1 VIERIRTVIVEDDML
16 TRAGLHAVLATD
28 PAIEIVGDAATA
40 ADGVRV
46 VRDALPDVVLL
57 DVQLPDRDGIEVVGA
72 MTEPIGDHAA
82 RVIVLTTF
90 DYDDYLFR
98 ALRAGASAFLLKRSR
113 AEDLIDA
120 IRTVAGG
127 DELPIADETRR
138 LIASSTAAAAAAPHR
153 DLLEVLTPR
162 ESSVL
167 TLIARGLSNQEIADE
182 LGVSLET
189 VRTHVKHVYWKCGAR
204 DRAHAVIAAYESG
217 LVPRPG

>member
-1 VIERIRTVIVEDDML
+1 VIDRIRTVIVEDDML
-16 TRAGLHAVLATD
+16 TRAGLRAVLATD
-28 PAIEIVGDAATA
+28 PSIEIVGDAATA
-40 ADGVRV
+40 AEGVRV
-46 VRDALPDVVLL
+46 VRDEQPDVVLL
-57 DVQLPDRDGIEVVGA
+57 DVQLPDRDGIEVVGE
-72 MTEPIGDHAA
+72 MTEPNGDHAA

-127 DELPIADETRR
+127 DELPIADQTRR
-138 LIASSTAAAAAAPHR
+138 LIASSSAASAPHR
-153 DLLEVLTPR
+153 DLLDVLTPR

-167 TLIARGLSNQEIADE
+167 TLIARGLSNQQIAHE